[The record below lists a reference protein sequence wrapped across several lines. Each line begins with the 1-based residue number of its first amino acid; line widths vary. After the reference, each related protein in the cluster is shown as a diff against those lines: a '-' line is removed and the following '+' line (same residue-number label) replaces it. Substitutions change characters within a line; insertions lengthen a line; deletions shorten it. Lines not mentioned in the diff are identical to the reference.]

1 MEFSFNKQFTD
12 ILLSIKSIID
22 VYRSNLVSD
31 HGTSSNVNVH
41 GESSLKLD
49 LIANHLIIDAL
60 SKFDFIYA
68 LASEEEDDLII
79 INDNADYIVCFDP
92 LDGSSLVGTNQGIG
106 LIFAIYNKNKIFK
119 NKLSDSLEFCFYFHL
134 GQVNSF
140 VAADQN
146 HISGY
151 SYYGEVVSPID
162 IKEFSRTSAYFAPGN
177 LKLMNEESNYFDY
190 FNLKIKN
197 NCKLRYFACLV
208 SDFHFMLC
216 KSQGIFIYLDSKVKN
231 YAKLRLVYEIAPLSL
246 MLNHLNA
253 NAINHLGESIL
264 DIVPNSIHQTT
275 SVVMGSKDELDLFTE
290 IVLNKL
296 N

>member
-1 MEFSFNKQFTD
+1 MEFPFNPHFTD

-22 VYRSNLVSD
+22 DYRSNLVSN
-31 HGTSSNVNVH
+31 HGSSSNVNVH

-49 LIANHLIIDAL
+49 LIANQLIIDVL

-79 INDNADYIVCFDP
+79 INNDADYIVCFDP

-106 LIFAIYNKNKIFK
+106 LIFAVYIKNTIFT
-119 NKLSDSLEFCFYFHL
+119 NKLSDSIEFCFYFHL
-134 GQVNSF
+134 GQVNAF
-140 VAADQN
+140 VAADKN

-151 SYYGEVVSPID
+151 SYYAEALSSID
-162 IKEFSRTSAYFAPGN
+162 IKPFSLTSSYFAPGN
-177 LKLMNEESNYFDY
+177 LKLMNEESSYFNY

-246 MLNHLNA
+246 MLKHLNA
-253 NAINHLGESIL
+253 NAINHSGDNIL